1 MHLTR
6 GRLLTAVALILVLPA
21 ALWVIW
27 RVQRDLPVCDATP
40 AQEAAY
46 EDGAVGA
53 HALASGLLLATASWA
68 GALRPRWLVA
78 VAAYGVLCLLVE
90 EAWLPVAV
98 VGFALALQGVGL
110 VFLGLTALLLAYAVA
125 HPRALQA
132 PSRRLDHARM
142 LLLLCV
148 LTAVAV
154 QGELAL
160 VLSGP
165 PCS

>member
-1 MHLTR
+1 VALTR
-6 GRLLTAVALILVLPA
+6 GRLLTAVALIVVLPA

-27 RVQRDLPVCDATP
+27 RVQRDLPLCDATA

-46 EDGAVGA
+46 EDGAIGA
-53 HALASGLLLATASWA
+53 HAAASGLLLATAAWA
-68 GALRPRWLVA
+68 GALRARLLVP
-78 VAAYGVLCLLVE
+78 VAAYAVLCLLVE

-110 VFLGLTALLLAYAVA
+110 VLIGLTALLLAYAVA

-142 LLLLCV
+142 LVVLCV
-148 LTAVAV
+148 LAAIGV

-160 VLSGP
+160 VLTGRA
-165 PCS
+165 CS